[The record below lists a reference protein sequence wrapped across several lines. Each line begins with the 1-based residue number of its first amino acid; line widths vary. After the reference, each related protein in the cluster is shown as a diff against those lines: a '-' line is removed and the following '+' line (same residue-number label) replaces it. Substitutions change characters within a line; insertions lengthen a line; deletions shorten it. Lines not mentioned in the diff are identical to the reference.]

1 MGNPMPVAT
10 LTPARVDFIPQS
22 GTLDFTSEEFAHGMK
37 KEQTVSVA
45 NSFREN
51 RLDYQRMQ
59 AVQISTFQ

>member
-1 MGNPMPVAT
+1 
-10 LTPARVDFIPQS
+10 
-22 GTLDFTSEEFAHGMK
+22 LDFTSEEFAHGMK